1 MSRLDQVRE
10 KGQKVAD
17 AIATVLKIE
26 VEIINDQLV
35 RIAGTGKVKDGI
47 GSRLLRGYINKHVL
61 KTGEYVFINST
72 GNHHLCHVCPL
83 TGNCFYQAY
92 IAYPITVDNQPIG
105 TISLI
110 AFDEEQ
116 RNTLCASSNSLIE
129 FISRM
134 ADLITGKILER
145 ESWAKRIVMANQ
157 LAAVVDSVYEGVV
170 AIDDQGLITH
180 FNKSAEELLHTG
192 KEKLI
197 GKPIKKALPGIPLTQ
212 VLQGTDYKSKELFI
226 HHKDKHFH
234 FISTAKPIKAED
246 GTIAGAV
253 ATLKDFSEAQKA
265 AYNIIAR
272 QHNISFDQII
282 GDSKAIRQV
291 QEQAKRVAG
300 SNSTV
305 LIVGESGT
313 GKEVFARA
321 IHNASSYANHPFIAI
336 NCGAIPESLLESE
349 LFGYDDGAF
358 TGAKRGGKPGKFELA
373 NGGTLFLDEIA
384 NMSLYLQAK
393 LLRVLQEKQIERVGG
408 TQIIPVEIRIIAAT
422 NSDLQKMVSRGEF
435 REDLYYRLSV
445 IPLTIPPL
453 RERKEDILPLLNY
466 YLKRNSQ
473 LLGKTIISFTPAALN
488 ICLEYP
494 WPGNVRELINAVEYA
509 VNIEDQEQVHPG
521 SLPPRLKQKNGH
533 PAPVVPQLASLA
545 ELEKQAISQAL
556 QEFGWSDEGKEKAAA
571 VLGISR
577 ATIYRK
583 ISKYKLTLT
592 SLKAPGASLKAPGA
606 GNQQHQ
612 KENTIENRK
621 IIME

>member
-10 KGQKVAD
+10 KGQKVAE

-26 VEIINDQLV
+26 VEIIDNQLV
-35 RIAGTGKVKDGI
+35 RIAGTGRVKNGI

-61 KTGEYVFINST
+61 KTGEYVFIDST

-83 TGNCFYQAY
+83 MGNCFYQAY
-92 IAYPITVDNQPIG
+92 IAYPITIDNEPIG

-110 AFDEEQ
+110 AFDDAQ
-116 RNTLCASSNSLIE
+116 RDTLCSSSNSLIE

-134 ADLITGKILER
+134 SDLITGKILER
-145 ESWAKRIVMANQ
+145 ESWDKRIVMANQ

-170 AIDDQGLITH
+170 AIDDNGLITH
-180 FNKSAEELLHTG
+180 FNKSAEELLLTS
-192 KEKLI
+192 KDKII
-197 GKPIKKALPGIPLTQ
+197 GKPIKKTLPGIPLAQ
-212 VLQGTDYKSKELFI
+212 VLQGMDYKSKELFI
-226 HHKDKHFH
+226 HLKDKHFH

-246 GTIAGAV
+246 GTIVGAV
-253 ATLKDFSEAQKA
+253 ATLKDFSETQKA
-265 AYNIIAR
+265 AYDILAR

-291 QEQAKRVAG
+291 KDQAKRVAG

-321 IHNASSYANHPFIAI
+321 IHHASSHASHPFIAI

-349 LFGYDDGAF
+349 LFGYEDGAF
-358 TGAKRGGKPGKFELA
+358 TGARRGGKPGKFELA
-373 NGGTLFLDEIA
+373 NGGTLFLDEIG

-408 TQIIPVEIRIIAAT
+408 TQIIPVDIRIIAAT

-445 IPLTIPPL
+445 IPLSIPPL
-453 RERKEDILPLLNY
+453 REWKEDIPPLINY
-466 YLKRNSQ
+466 YLKRNSR
-473 LLGKTIISFTPAALN
+473 LLGKTITTFTPAALN
-488 ICLEYP
+488 ICMKYS
-494 WPGNVRELINAVEYA
+494 WPGNVRELINTVEYA
-509 VNIEDQEQVHPG
+509 VNIEDQDQVHPG
-521 SLPPRLKQKNGH
+521 SLPPRLKQKAVH
-533 PAPVVPQLASLA
+533 HAPMVSQLVSLD
-545 ELEKQAISQAL
+545 ELEKQAIKQAL
-556 QEFGWSDEGKEKAAA
+556 LEFGWSDEGKERAAT

-583 ISKYKLTLT
+583 INKYKLTPT
-592 SLKAPGASLKAPGA
+592 
-606 GNQQHQ
+606 NQGSEVRNQ
-612 KENTIENRK
+612 KSE
-621 IIME
+621 